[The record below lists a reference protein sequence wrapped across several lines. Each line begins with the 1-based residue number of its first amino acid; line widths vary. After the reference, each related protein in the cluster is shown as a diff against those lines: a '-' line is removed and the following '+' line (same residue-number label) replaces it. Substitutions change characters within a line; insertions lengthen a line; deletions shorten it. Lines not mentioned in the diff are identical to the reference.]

1 LYKGISELDRPLAAI
16 VIKMKKYIYLISF
29 FVLILVFSV
38 VFIVVSIKVSNSKY
52 EELLK
57 REAHGLPDSR
67 SITLMIRVKPNQSKD
82 ELENT
87 LQYAYANELMN
98 QIRKKQ
104 TLKKIVVNDY
114 FSAIDF
120 QKNPDTTWKARL
132 EKIGEEKERLFFP
145 DESDSTGSSY
155 LEPL

>member
-1 LYKGISELDRPLAAI
+1 
-16 VIKMKKYIYLISF
+16 MKKYIYLISF

-57 REAHGLPDSR
+57 REARGLPDSR
-67 SITLMIRVKPNQSKD
+67 SITLAIRVKPYQSRN

-87 LQYAYANELMN
+87 LEYAYANELMS
-98 QIRKKQ
+98 QVRKKQ
-104 TLKKIVVNDY
+104 TLKKIVVNAY
-114 FSAIDF
+114 VSTIDF

-132 EKIGEEKERLFFP
+132 EKIGEEKEKFLFP
-145 DESDSTGSSY
+145 DEPGSAGSSE